1 MIGSNE
7 IDRPVSTLK
16 VRRGIAEMRTV
27 EVAQDIRF
35 DRPLYTL
42 AEAARYVRVPQSTYH
57 EWARGYVRRFPD
69 RPTVE
74 GDPVITAM
82 RGRRGQPVIPF
93 IGLAESMVL
102 AAFRQRVKNRVS
114 LHEIRKAIRK
124 LEHDFGIEHA
134 LASRN
139 LYTDGA
145 SILYDYAQSD
155 AANGHAAQLS
165 GLTRVVDGQR
175 VFHEVVADYLERIT
189 YGPDGFATEL
199 VLPYTDRKLLTVRPG
214 RAGGRPVFV
223 HGSAPLDDVVSRW
236 RAGDRLAD
244 VARDFGVPVED
255 VEDAVRVAVAEAA
268 YQEPTA
274 STRVLSRPQPRQV
287 FDT

>member
-1 MIGSNE
+1 M
-7 IDRPVSTLK
+7 T
-16 VRRGIAEMRTV
+16 
-27 EVAQDIRF
+27 QDIRF
-35 DRPLYTL
+35 DRPLYTI
-42 AEAARYVRVPQSTYH
+42 AEAARYVRVPRTTYQ
-57 EWARGYVRRFPD
+57 EWARGYIHRFAD

-74 GDPVITAM
+74 GDPVITAFHA
-82 RGRRGQPVIPF
+82 RRGQPVIPF

-102 AAFRQRVKNRVS
+102 AAFRRRIMNRVS
-114 LHEIRKAIRK
+114 LHEIRKAIHR
-124 LEHDFGIEHA
+124 LERDFGIEHA

-145 SILYDYAQSD
+145 SILYDYAHDD
-155 AANGHAAQLS
+155 AANGQAAQLS

-175 VFHEVVADYLERIT
+175 VFHQVVADYLERIT

-223 HGSAPLDDVVSRW
+223 HGSAALDDVVSRW
-236 RAGDRLAD
+236 RAGDRLVD
-244 VARDFGVPVED
+244 VAEDFEVPVED

-268 YQEPTA
+268 
-274 STRVLSRPQPRQV
+274 
-287 FDT
+287 